1 MRSEH
6 WLYTIPLR
14 LRSLFRWAQADQELD
29 DELRDHL
36 ERKTEE
42 YVTQGMTQKEAH
54 RRARLDLGGI
64 EQTKEKCRDARQV
77 NWIQD
82 LIQDLRLGLRILRK
96 SPGFTAVAVLTL
108 ALGIGANT
116 AIFTLVHAILLKPLP
131 VSHPEQLYNL
141 GDDQEC
147 CAIGGSQ
154 DSFSLF
160 SYPLYKEVR
169 DHTPEFSDVAAF
181 RSRLLTLSIRRTGDN
196 GFAQP
201 FRAQYV
207 SGNYFTLFGVGSFA
221 GRVLAPSDDEPGAP
235 TVAVMSYRAWQT
247 HFAADPSIVGA
258 TFIADRQPVT
268 ILGVAAPSFFGEVLQ
283 DDPAELWFPLA
294 SEPVLNRTNSHLNQ
308 PDEYWLYTIGRLWP
322 GAQPAAVQARLN
334 SEIHHWIE
342 LRPSMSGYRRDQL
355 DKMTFKLTP
364 ASGGVMNLQVAYAEP
379 LRFLM
384 VVSAFVLLIACANI
398 ANLLLARGAASR
410 LQIAVRVALGASR
423 IRLIRQMLTEG
434 VLLAL
439 LGGAAGVLLAFV
451 GTQAILLMAFRG
463 ADYVPIDP
471 RLSMPVLLFTLTSSV
486 VTGVIFSVAPAW
498 AGSHARP
505 LDTLRSA
512 GRTLT
517 EGSTLPQRALLALQ
531 AALSLILL
539 VGAGLVTQNLRH
551 LEDQQ
556 FGFRTSGRL
565 MVKVDSDLAG
575 STSERIANLEVEL
588 RQRLSQIPGV
598 LSASLSLN
606 SPMEGSNWGEPVSIA
621 GHATPPGT
629 EHGSSLS
636 SVSAHYFETIGAR
649 LVRGRFIDEQDT
661 YASRR
666 VAVINEAFA
675 RKFFP
680 NEDPLGQDFG
690 VGDAGHATD
699 CEIVGIVGDIKY
711 YDAYSPM
718 NAMAF
723 FPLSQ
728 AREDNGN
735 IFHEIQLLVAGAPQ
749 SLQATLQQTLA
760 SVDPNLTVIRA
771 ITFDDQLSRNF
782 NGERLIARLTTLYG
796 LLALILAC
804 VGLYGVAAYTVAR
817 RTSEIGIRV
826 ALGAPRAS
834 IIGMMLRVAMSPIG
848 LGLLIG
854 LPLALAGGRAIASQ
868 LYGVKSYDFAV
879 FGTAIFVLGASS
891 VIAALI
897 PARRASHVDPIVA
910 LRYE

>member
-1 MRSEH
+1 MSVFRNITSG
-6 WLYTIPLR
+6 
-14 LRSLFRWAQADQELD
+14 LRSLFRREQVDRELD
-29 DELRDHL
+29 EELRAYQDMAAEDKMKDGMTRKEALRAVRL
-36 ERKTEE
+36 ERGSFE
-42 YVTQGMTQKEAH
+42 VSKEIV
-54 RRARLDLGGI
+54 RSGGW
-64 EQTKEKCRDARQV
+64 ESTVETC
-77 NWIQD
+77 W
-82 LIQDLRLGLRILRK
+82 QDLRFAGRILRK
-96 SPGFTAVAVLTL
+96 SPGFTVVAVLTL

-116 AIFTLVHAILLKPLP
+116 AIFTLVHAILLKSLP

-160 SYPLYKEVR
+160 SYPLYKDVR

-181 RSRLLTLSIRRTGDN
+181 RSRLLTVSIRRTGDN

-235 TVAVMSYRAWQT
+235 TAAVMSYRAWQT

-268 ILGVAAPSFFGEVLQ
+268 IVGIAASSFFGEVLQ
-283 DDPAELWFPLA
+283 GDPAELWFPLVSA
-294 SEPVLNRTNSHLNQ
+294 PVMDRTNSHLNQ
-308 PDEYWLYTIGRLWP
+308 PDEYWLYTIGRLRP
-322 GAQPAAVQARLN
+322 DAQPAAVQARLN

-342 LRPSMSGYRRDQL
+342 QRPNMSGYRRDQL

-398 ANLLLARGAASR
+398 ANLLLARGAARR

-423 IRLIRQMLTEG
+423 IRLMRQMLTEG

-451 GTQAILLMAFRG
+451 GTHAILLMAFHG

-471 RLSMPVLLFTLTSSV
+471 RPSPPVLLFTLTSSV

-505 LDTLRSA
+505 LESLRSA
-512 GRTLT
+512 GRTLSG
-517 EGSTLPQRALLALQ
+517 GSALPQRALLVLQ

-556 FGFRTSGRL
+556 FGFQTSGRL

-575 STSERIANLEVEL
+575 STPEGIANLEEEL

-621 GHATPPGT
+621 GHPTPPGS

-649 LVRGRFIDEQDT
+649 LVRGRFIDERDT

-666 VAVINEAFA
+666 VAVINEAFS
-675 RKFFP
+675 RKYVP
-680 NEDPLGQDFG
+680 NEDPHGQDVG
-690 VGDAGHATD
+690 VGDASQDRD

-711 YDAYSPM
+711 YNAYSPM
-718 NAMAF
+718 NVMAF

-749 SLQATLQQTLA
+749 NLQATLQQTLA

-782 NGERLIARLTTLYG
+782 NGERLVARLTTLYG

-891 VIAALI
+891 LIAAVI